1 VSKGRK
7 KRREWPAEFRKP
19 LQWKGPIGLPPL
31 NDVLGLEHDAETIR
45 SFHEEYER
53 EENRI
58 FKEKLRRLDLLAE
71 HYGIEH
77 GDNYY
82 LRLLLRFAEDQHPA
96 FQIQDRRPP
105 PRKRPLE
112 QLIADVE
119 AVKREKGCGD
129 LEACR
134 ILFQRYK
141 KQYPKGAMSIE
152 KAARSRNSRL
162 VEARNQTFVGKL
174 LKRIDVQKH
183 EFIIDSIISQYA
195 TDAYARAQA
204 KARTEAKLAALSG
217 AKESKE

>member
-53 EENRI
+53 EEDRI

-71 HYGIEH
+71 HYGIKH

-82 LRLLLRFAEDQHPA
+82 LRLLLRFAEDRHPA
-96 FQIQDRRPP
+96 FQIQYRRPP

-119 AVKREKGCGD
+119 AMKREKGCGD
-129 LEACR
+129 SEACR

-141 KQYPKGAMSIE
+141 AQYPKKAVSIG
-152 KAARSRNSRL
+152 KAAHSLNARL
-162 VEARNQTFVGKL
+162 VEARNQTLIGKF
-174 LKRIDVQKH
+174 LKRVDVQEH
-183 EFIIDSIISQYA
+183 EFIIDSLISHYA
-195 TDAYARAQA
+195 SGADARAQA
-204 KARTEAKLAALSG
+204 KARTEAKLAALNV